1 MATASHSGSTN
12 NSVGNPRGTVV
23 AGSGNLGL
31 CPVRNIA
38 TITAFTATVAESGTT
53 YVLASIGAVITL
65 PAVAS
70 CAGCYWRF
78 VMGAANGTTAW
89 TITPATSVLR
99 GLVTMAATTV
109 AGVNLIMAGNA
120 GATVAFTTTAL
131 AGDWID
137 ITSDGVSFYVR
148 GLGCAAASFAV
159 A

>member
-1 MATASHSGSTN
+1 MATGALNGTASTQNFFASGS
-12 NSVGNPRGTVV
+12 GTVP
-23 AGSGNLGL
+23 ATLLGL
-31 CPVRNIA
+31 TKIRKIN
-38 TITAFTATVAESGTT
+38 TTQTFTANVNDSGST

-70 CAGCYWRF
+70 AAGAQWNF

-99 GLVTMAATTV
+99 GSVNMGATTT
-109 AGVNLIMAGNA
+109 AGTFLIMAGNA

-131 AGDWID
+131 AGDWLT
-137 ITSDGVSFYVR
+137 ITCDGANFFVK
-148 GLGCAAASFAV
+148 GQGGAAASFAV